1 MNRLSERKVTPDE
14 MMRLGRSLRRISRT
28 SRDLM
33 RVLEISEDAV
43 RFSRKK
49 KKTALPAKH

>member
-33 RVLEISEDAV
+33 RVLDISEDAV
-43 RFSRKK
+43 RLSRKK
-49 KKTALPAKH
+49 KVVRPKH

>member
-1 MNRLSERKVTPDE
+1 MQRLTERKVTPDE

-43 RFSRKK
+43 RLTRKK
-49 KKTALPAKH
+49 RQRPLKH